1 MDAEKPRRIT
11 EPFPG
16 GESYTQ
22 TTARMKSFLD
32 DLRRDYAG
40 KRVMVIG
47 HRATQYGLEH
57 VLNGVPLE
65 KLFSPEALDAWK
77 WQPGWVYEVK

>member
-1 MDAEKPRRIT
+1 
-11 EPFPG
+11 
-16 GESYTQ
+16 
-22 TTARMKSFLD
+22 MKSFLD

-47 HRATQYGLEH
+47 HRATQYGIEH

-65 KLFSPEALDAWK
+65 KLVATHFK